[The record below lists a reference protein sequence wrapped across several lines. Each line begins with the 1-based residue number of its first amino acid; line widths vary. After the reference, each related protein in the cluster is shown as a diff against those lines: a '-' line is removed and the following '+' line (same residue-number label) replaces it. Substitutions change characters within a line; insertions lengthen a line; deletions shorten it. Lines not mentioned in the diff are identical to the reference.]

1 MLNRYVERYNDQYAC
16 NCTKTNKADIIVQK
30 QTFKVRSIK

>member
-16 NCTKTNKADIIVQK
+16 NCTKTNKADIIVQNK
-30 QTFKVRSIK
+30 HLK